1 MTARQSVQLHV
12 VPMESP
18 GDVSGLDAL
27 LDATID
33 AGDIVAIIG
42 KTEGTG
48 LHNDPGRE
56 TADIAIRSAL
66 AARLG
71 ISAEQVG
78 ERVSLVL
85 SGGTPGVLTPH
96 IAVVSV
102 RQVER
107 RPGERPPEDGRL
119 VVGTAR
125 SRLIPPEH
133 IGRLPQIDAVAGAVR
148 EAVRAAGLTD
158 PGDVHL
164 VLVKA
169 PSLTEASVAD
179 IVARGLDP
187 VTTDLGIGPA
197 GGICYANDASALG
210 VAVALGEID
219 GTALREED
227 IRTDFSLFSDVAMTS
242 AAGERDHAEVI
253 VFGNSTQAAGAL
265 RIGHAPMDDIIDLG
279 AVNRALT
286 GAGLRPDPDT
296 GELDHGRIA
305 YLLAKMIIPG
315 SGRLRGGRLTLADD
329 PHGYHVAKAMGAYLL
344 ASATGHT
351 ASFVSGGEHNSHQGP
366 PDGNPLAA
374 IVRAD

>member
-1 MTARQSVQLHV
+1 MTARPAVQLHV
-12 VPMESP
+12 VRMESP

-48 LHNDPGRE
+48 LHHDPGRE
-56 TADIAIRSAL
+56 TADVAIRSAL

-71 ISAEQVG
+71 IPAEQVG

-102 RQVER
+102 RRVE
-107 RPGERPPEDGRL
+107 PPAGQRPPEDGRL
-119 VVGTAR
+119 VVGTAH
-125 SRLIPPEH
+125 SRPVPPEH
-133 IGRLPQIDAVAGAVR
+133 IGRLPQVDAVAGAVR
-148 EAVRAAGLTD
+148 TAVRAAGLTD
-158 PGDVHL
+158 PADVHL

-179 IVARGLDP
+179 VVARGLVP
-187 VTTDLGIGPA
+187 VTTDLGIGPD

-227 IRTDFSLFSDVAMTS
+227 IRTDFSLFSEVAMTS

-253 VFGNSTQAAGAL
+253 VFGNSPRAAGAL
-265 RIGHAPMDDIIDLG
+265 RIGHAPMGDIIDLG

-286 GAGLRPDPDT
+286 GAGLRPHPET
-296 GELDHGRIA
+296 GEPDHGRIA

-329 PHGYHVAKAMGAYLL
+329 PHGYHVAKAMGGYLL
-344 ASATGHT
+344 AAATGQT

-374 IVRAD
+374 IVRVD